1 MFSFSPA
8 MGSILDLE
16 QALTAHLVA
25 IPFPAR
31 GHINPMINFCKLL
44 ATKQP
49 DILITFIVTEEW
61 LGFLSSGTKPPD
73 NMQFQTIPNVI
84 PSELVRATDYSGFL
98 KATFTEMKTAVEQVI
113 EGLQPKP
120 VVILYDAILNWALSI
135 QGNIPTA
142 AFWAMSATV
151 FSMYLHYNL
160 LCQNGHLPVLNL
172 SEQGD
177 NLIDYIPGVP
187 STRILD
193 LPTSFYVKDHEEVL
207 YKCVE
212 AATCAQKSN
221 YLVFALISE
230 LEQQV
235 IDSLRSKLSV
245 PIYTIGP
252 AIPYFQI
259 KHNFHNDQGAPG
271 YIKWLDNQAEKSVL
285 YISQGSFLSVYDDQL
300 KEIIAGIHEA
310 GVHYLWVTRV
320 EASKINSGNSDRG
333 MVVPW
338 CDQLRVL
345 CHPSVG
351 GFWTHGGWN
360 STKEGVFAGVPMITS
375 PLRWDQVPNSKMIV
389 DGWGIGWRVK
399 NDTGLETVITSNE
412 IAEVLKRFM
421 DLESAEGKELR
432 TRVKALK
439 EISQEAVAEGG
450 SADSAIYA
458 FLRDITK
465 SQSH

>member
-160 LCQNGHLPVLNL
+160 LCQNVHLPVLNL
-172 SEQGD
+172 SGQFSTCFYLFKFFSIFILSYKIFA
-177 NLIDYIPGVP
+177 NL
-187 STRILD
+187 RI
-193 LPTSFYVKDHEEVL
+193 
-207 YKCVE
+207 
-212 AATCAQKSN
+212 
-221 YLVFALISE
+221 
-230 LEQQV
+230 
-235 IDSLRSKLSV
+235 
-245 PIYTIGP
+245 
-252 AIPYFQI
+252 
-259 KHNFHNDQGAPG
+259 
-271 YIKWLDNQAEKSVL
+271 
-285 YISQGSFLSVYDDQL
+285 
-300 KEIIAGIHEA
+300 
-310 GVHYLWVTRV
+310 
-320 EASKINSGNSDRG
+320 SD
-333 MVVPW
+333 
-338 CDQLRVL
+338 
-345 CHPSVG
+345 
-351 GFWTHGGWN
+351 
-360 STKEGVFAGVPMITS
+360 
-375 PLRWDQVPNSKMIV
+375 
-389 DGWGIGWRVK
+389 
-399 NDTGLETVITSNE
+399 
-412 IAEVLKRFM
+412 
-421 DLESAEGKELR
+421 
-432 TRVKALK
+432 
-439 EISQEAVAEGG
+439 
-450 SADSAIYA
+450 
-458 FLRDITK
+458 
-465 SQSH
+465 